1 MAVLGNVLGFGAFGM
16 AARAWQLGVQ
26 KRPILQAPGSY
37 LLSGA
42 IFGGIG
48 YWLVGVEE
56 RQNVLLAQKRKVGE
70 TFAGTF
76 GLERPSSWVLSTQ
89 ELESRR
95 NAAQTL

>member
-1 MAVLGNVLGFGAFGM
+1 MTVLGNVLGFGAFGM

-26 KRPILQAPGSY
+26 KRPITQTPGSY

-42 IFGGIG
+42 VFGAIG

-56 RQNVLLAQKRKVGE
+56 RQNVLLAQKRKVSAC
-70 TFAGTF
+70 AGSRT
-76 GLERPSSWVLSTQ
+76 VLIGAGQ
-89 ELESRR
+89 EIEARR